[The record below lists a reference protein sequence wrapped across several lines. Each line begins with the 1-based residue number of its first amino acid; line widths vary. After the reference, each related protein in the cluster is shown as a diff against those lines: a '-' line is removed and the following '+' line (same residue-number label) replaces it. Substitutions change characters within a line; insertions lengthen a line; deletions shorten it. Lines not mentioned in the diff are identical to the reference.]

1 MTHTPE
7 LTPTDLPLADLPTTD
22 LSDLYPDAPVFAPVF
37 REFGGRPRFTGRA
50 VTLRVHENNPLV
62 RELLG
67 TPGEGRVLV
76 VDGGGSLN
84 CALLGGQLGELA
96 EQGGWAGVIVNGCVR
111 DTAELQGLNV
121 GIRALAVHPRRSGKV
136 AAGERDVPVTFAG
149 VTVNPGDLIS
159 ADEDGILIL
168 PPHAHDPA

>member
-1 MTHTPE
+1 MTH
-7 LTPTDLPLADLPTTD
+7 DLPEQILPLTDLPTTD

-37 REFGGRPRFTGRA
+37 QEFGGRPRFTGRA

-62 RELLG
+62 RERLG

-111 DTAELQGLNV
+111 DTAELRGLNV
-121 GIRALAVHPRRSGKV
+121 GIRALAAHPRRSGK
-136 AAGERDVPVTFAG
+136 AATGEQDVPVTFAG
-149 VTVNPGDLIS
+149 VTVRPGDLIS

-168 PPHAHDPA
+168 PPHAHDPT

>member
-1 MTHTPE
+1 MTHNPE
-7 LTPTDLPLADLPTTD
+7 GPQHLPLADLPTTD
-22 LSDLYPDAPVFAPVF
+22 LSDLYPDAPVVAPLF

-62 RELLG
+62 RETLS

-84 CALLGGQLGELA
+84 CALLGGQLGELG
-96 EQGGWAGVIVNGCVR
+96 ERGGWAGVIVNGCVR
-111 DTAELQGLNV
+111 DTAELQGLNL
-121 GIRALAVHPRRSGKV
+121 GIRALAAHPRRSGKQPG
-136 AAGERDVPVTFAG
+136 GERDVPVTFAG
-149 VTVNPGDLIS
+149 VTIHPGDRIS

-168 PPHAHDPA
+168 PPDAHDPA